1 MHFDRGFTVKKKYDT
16 ILFDLDGTLTDSS
29 PGIINSIKYA
39 LNELGK
45 EIPDEAVFQ
54 KFLGPPLI
62 YSFKN
67 FCGFDE
73 ELANRAVKLYRQR
86 YDKYCDIEN
95 ALYDGICDTL
105 ERLRSAGKR
114 LIVATS
120 KPDIYAKRIVSHFG
134 LDRYFDAVCGA
145 TLDES
150 RNTKTMVIKYAI
162 ESCNVTDLEHTLMVG
177 DRKHDIEGAANVGI
191 DSMGVL
197 YGYGDLSEL
206 KTAGANYIA
215 ASVSEIAD
223 IILL

>member
-1 MHFDRGFTVKKKYDT
+1 MIKKYNT

-45 EIPDEAVFQ
+45 EIPDEAAFQ

-67 FCGFDE
+67 FCGFDD

-105 ERLRSAGKR
+105 DRLCSADKR

-134 LDRYFDAVCGA
+134 LDKYFDAVCGA

-150 RNTKTMVIKYAI
+150 RNTKTMVIKYALG
-162 ESCNVTDLEHTLMVG
+162 SCNVTDLEHTLMVG

-191 DSMGVL
+191 DSIGVL

-215 ASVSEIAD
+215 SSVSEIAD

>member
-1 MHFDRGFTVKKKYDT
+1 MKKEYNT

-29 PGIINSIKYA
+29 SGIINSIKYA
-39 LNELGK
+39 LNELD
-45 EIPDEAVFQ
+45 ENIPDEATFQ

-62 YSFKN
+62 YSFTN
-67 FCGFDE
+67 FCGFDD

-86 YDKYCDIEN
+86 YDTYCDIEN
-95 ALYDGICDTL
+95 ALYDGICETL
-105 ERLRSAGKR
+105 DRLRSAGKR

-120 KPDIYAKRIVSHFG
+120 KPDVYANRIVSHFG
-134 LDRYFDAVCGA
+134 LDKYFDAVCGA

-150 RNTKTMVIKYAI
+150 RNTKTMVIKYAL

-177 DRKHDIEGAANVGI
+177 DRKHDIEGAAAVGI

-197 YGYGDLSEL
+197 YGYGTLFEL
-206 KTAGANYIA
+206 QTAGANYIA
-215 ASVSEIAD
+215 AGVSDIAD

>member
-1 MHFDRGFTVKKKYDT
+1 MKKKYDT

-45 EIPDEAVFQ
+45 EIPDEATFQ

-67 FCGFDE
+67 FCGFDD

-86 YDKYCDIEN
+86 YDRYCDIEN

-105 ERLRSAGKR
+105 DRLCTAGMR

-120 KPDIYAKRIVSHFG
+120 KPDVYAGRIVSHFN
-134 LDRYFDAVCGA
+134 LDKYFDAVCGA

-150 RNTKTMVIKYAI
+150 RNTKTMVMKYAL
-162 ESCNVTDLEHTLMVG
+162 ESCNITDLEHTLMVG
-177 DRKHDIEGAANVGI
+177 DRKHDIEGAKNVGI

-197 YGYGDLSEL
+197 YGYGDLAEL
-206 KTAGANYIA
+206 QTAGADYIA
-215 ASVSEIAD
+215 STVSEIAD